1 MPGEDAQFTC
11 VSLHRVALS
20 HAGWRAKHGRTVMVD
35 KAADRQADS
44 VDKLEHD
51 HVHLSRLVE
60 GMRESLREAIRGE
73 KDGESLRA
81 DLEEFLDLVQ
91 EELFEHFGKE
101 EEGLFPWV
109 IERLPDTR
117 DRVASLEQG
126 HDRIC
131 GVASRL
137 QHIATAETADLSEH
151 LDTLVTLFARFDAY
165 FTKHAREEWEL
176 FTHVRTRLDAPE
188 RRELA
193 RLLDA
198 I

>member
-1 MPGEDAQFTC
+1 MEVGAQVTC
-11 VSLHRVALS
+11 VSLTLAALS
-20 HAGWRAKHGRTVMVD
+20 QRGGRAKHGRTTMVD
-35 KAADRQADS
+35 KVADRQADS

-51 HVHLSRLVE
+51 HMHLSRLVD

-73 KDGESLRA
+73 KDGEALRS
-81 DLEEFLDLVQ
+81 DLEEFLELVQ

-101 EEGLFPWV
+101 EEGLFPWL

-137 QHIATAETADLSEH
+137 QHIASVEAADLADH

-165 FTKHAREEWEL
+165 FTKHARDEWEL
-176 FTHVRTRLDAPE
+176 FTHVRTRLDEPE

>member
-1 MPGEDAQFTC
+1 MSPSPTAPQT
-11 VSLHRVALS
+11 
-20 HAGWRAKHGRTVMVD
+20 
-35 KAADRQADS
+35 DS
-44 VDKLEHD
+44 VEQLEHD
-51 HVHLSRLVE
+51 HRHLSRLVD

-73 KDGESLRA
+73 RSAEDLRA
-81 DLEEFLDLVQ
+81 DLNEFVALVQ

-101 EEGLFPWV
+101 EEGLFPWL

-117 DRVASLEQG
+117 DRVASLERG

-137 QHIATAETADLSEH
+137 QYIAGDSAVDLGAQ

-165 FTKHAREEWEL
+165 FTKHARDEWEL
-176 FTHVRTRLDAPE
+176 LMEVKQRLEPDQ
-188 RRELA
+188 RKELG
-193 RLLDA
+193 RLLDE